1 MGLEQNIDFHNYR
14 VNILLKKI
22 RFNLNK
28 NEKMGYNL
36 TIANCRIKLCFLISL
51 HVIYTLKCFRQGDN
65 STGKV
70 LASKHRT

>member
-1 MGLEQNIDFHNYR
+1 
-14 VNILLKKI
+14 
-22 RFNLNK
+22 
-28 NEKMGYNL
+28 MGYNL

-51 HVIYTLKCFRQGDN
+51 HVICTLKCLRQGDD